1 MNVNK
6 AILAQKLSKRF
17 GFTNREA
24 TVIVDKILTTLAQ
37 ELSQG
42 RRVELRGLGTFG
54 TRLRRPS
61 LGRVV
66 KTGEP
71 VPIPALR
78 RVYFRPGR
86 ELKEIR
92 PDEAGEA
99 GSEKA

>member
-1 MNVNK
+1 MNK
-6 AILAQKLSKRF
+6 AGLTQHLSRRF
-17 GFTNREA
+17 GFTHREA
-24 TVIVDKILTTLAQ
+24 GIIVDKLLTTLAQ
-37 ELSQG
+37 ELAQG

-66 KTGEP
+66 KTGQP
-71 VPIPALR
+71 VPIPSLR

-92 PDEAGEA
+92 PGAG
-99 GSEKA
+99 GSPA